1 MLFVFISSNCYAGD
15 GYPRTILHIHSC
27 KEWQPVLNDTVPDV
41 KKTPDI
47 KTDSSVKGTAIKEV
61 PKSKKQ
67 AVPVAVPINV
77 NIKPLKVVKPKIIK
91 PVIKLK

>member
-1 MLFVFISSNCYAGD
+1 MLLAFISVNCYAGES
-15 GYPRTILHIHSC
+15 YPRTILHIHGC
-27 KEWQPVLNDTVPDV
+27 QDWQPVLNDTVPVV
-41 KKTPDI
+41 KQTAGI
-47 KTDSSVKGTAIKEV
+47 KTDSSAKETAIKEV

-91 PVIKLK
+91 PVIKLN